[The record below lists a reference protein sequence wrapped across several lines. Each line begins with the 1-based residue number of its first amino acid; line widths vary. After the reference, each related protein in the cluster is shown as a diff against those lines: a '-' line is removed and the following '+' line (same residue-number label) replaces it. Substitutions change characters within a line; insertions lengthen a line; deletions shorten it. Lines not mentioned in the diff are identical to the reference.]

1 MKIAVMIKQVPDTW
15 GERRIDLSNNR
26 VDRSDGDQVIDEIN
40 ERALEIALTYR
51 DANRDSH
58 VVAIAMGPAGAGDAV
73 KKALSIGADSGV
85 HILDDSLAGADAATT
100 AAHLAAA
107 IRAGDYDLVIGGNLS
122 TDGRGGVV
130 PAMISETLG
139 LPLLSA
145 LDVVEFETGRVSGHR
160 TTDLGVQT
168 VAAALPAVITVTERV
183 PEARFPSFKNIMAAK
198 KKPVA
203 VVSAGQLPVTPPNAS
218 SVVLEVRER
227 PQREAGRIVIDDGS
241 AAAELA
247 GFLDAEHLL

>member
-1 MKIAVMIKQVPDTW
+1 MKIAVLIKQVPDTW
-15 GERRIDLSNNR
+15 GERRIDPSSSR

-40 ERALEIALTYR
+40 ERALEVALTYR
-51 DANRDSH
+51 DANRDSQ
-58 VVAIAMGPAGAGDAV
+58 VVAVTMGPAGAGDAV
-73 KKALSIGADSGV
+73 KKSLSIGADSGV
-85 HILDDSLAGADAATT
+85 HILDDSLVGADAGAT

-107 IRAGDYDLVIGGNLS
+107 IQAGGYDLVIGGNLS

-145 LDVVEFETGRVSGHR
+145 LDVVDFAPDRISGRR
-160 TTDLGVQT
+160 TTDFGVQT
-168 VAAALPAVITVTERV
+168 VTAALPAVITVTERV

-198 KKPVA
+198 KKPVTVLSAAQLA
-203 VVSAGQLPVTPPNAS
+203 VPAASAR
-218 SVVLEVRER
+218 SVVLGVHER
-227 PQREAGRIVIDDGS
+227 PQREAGRIVIDDGN

-247 GFLDAEHLL
+247 EFLSAEHLV